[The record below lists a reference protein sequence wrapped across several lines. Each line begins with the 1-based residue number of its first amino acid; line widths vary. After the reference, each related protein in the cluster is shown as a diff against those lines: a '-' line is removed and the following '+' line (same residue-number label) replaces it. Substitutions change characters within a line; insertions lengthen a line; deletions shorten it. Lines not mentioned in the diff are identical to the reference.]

1 MRKRILITVA
11 AVVCVAALAG
21 GAVWAPRWWQ
31 GKSEAEADAPPTAKS
46 PTTVVLTPEKFA
58 TLKIHCEPAA
68 RRDIQETCVVPG
80 RLEYRRVKRVELK
93 VPVDAVVQ
101 EVKVKPGAAI
111 EAGTPLALLTSPGV
125 GLARAEVEKSE
136 SDLRIA
142 NRTLEWNDA
151 IARNLGELQVYLR
164 EKPRS
169 QEVEQKF
176 NDKLLGDHRQQ
187 VLPAY
192 SKFMLAQKL
201 WDSVDQSIRKGTLA
215 IPEKRARQYEADRD
229 NAWES
234 FLSVCEQS
242 EYDAWQAREKA
253 LQNRTYARRMVDV
266 NKQKL
271 ASLLGEFSK
280 PDNADD
286 DASEGASPGAAGL
299 TRFFMVAPFAGTVEQ
314 RLASDA
320 QRVEA
325 GTLLFVVA
333 NTDVLEVSAEVREGD
348 WQQVAP
354 YLRDGEGKTLK
365 ISVSALGED
374 REFEATIDYVG
385 RYVDDQ
391 NKAVPVMA
399 LVDNSRR
406 ELVPGMFARIQIP
419 AGEIGNELVVPPAA
433 LRTNDQQDFV
443 FVADEHDERTFHRVD
458 VQVGKRTA
466 DWVTIASGLSP
477 GQRVVVE
484 GANALKNELLL
495 ERDEE

>member
-1 MRKRILITVA
+1 MRNRILIAVTVVACVA
-11 AVVCVAALAG
+11 AVAG
-21 GAVWAPRWWQ
+21 GAMWAPRWWQ
-31 GKSEAEADAPPTAKS
+31 GKPDGNADEPSPAKS

-58 TLKIHCEPAA
+58 TLKIRCKPAA
-68 RRDIQETCVVPG
+68 RRELQETCVVPG
-80 RLEYRRVKRVELK
+80 RLEYRRVKRVEVK
-93 VPVDAVVQ
+93 APVEAVIQ

-142 NRTLEWNDA
+142 NRTQEWNDA
-151 IARNLGELQVYLR
+151 IARNLGELQAYLR

-169 QEVEQKF
+169 QEVEEKF
-176 NDKLLGDHRQQ
+176 NDKLLGDHRQH

-192 SKFMLAQKL
+192 SKFILAQKV
-201 WDSVDQSIRKGTLA
+201 WDAADVALKKGA
-215 IPEKRARQYEADRD
+215 IPERNARQAESDRD
-229 NAWES
+229 VAWEN
-234 FLSVCEQS
+234 FLAVCEQS

-253 LQNRTYARRMVDV
+253 MQNRTYARRMVDV
-266 NKQKL
+266 NRQKL
-271 ASLLGEFSK
+271 AALLGEFSK
-280 PDNADD
+280 PEDSDDD
-286 DASEGASPGAAGL
+286 DATHASTGTAGL
-299 TRFFMVAPFAGTVEQ
+299 TRFFIVAPFAGTVEQ
-314 RLASDA
+314 RLASDS

-348 WQQVAP
+348 WPKVAP

-374 REFEATIDYVG
+374 RELEATIDYVG

-399 LVDNSRR
+399 LLDNSRR

-419 AGEIGNELVVPPAA
+419 AGQIENELVVPPAA
-433 LRTNDQQDFV
+433 LRTNDRQDFV
-443 FVADEHDERTFHRVD
+443 FIADDHEERTYHRVD
-458 VQVGKRTA
+458 VQVGKRTPE
-466 DWVTIASGLSP
+466 WVTIASGLSP